1 MKKLVLLGAGGHGKV
16 VGEIAEQ
23 MQKWDNIEF
32 LDDNFPDISKHLNWK
47 ITGKFLDYD
56 NFDKSEAEFG
66 VSIGDNHIRSDLIN
80 KLSKAGFQCPKLIH
94 PAAVIS
100 RNVEIGSASVIMPNV
115 TINTD
120 CIVEEGCI
128 INSASIIEHDCRIRK
143 GAHISPGAKLGGN
156 VKVGECSWVGIGA
169 SILPGVK
176 LGRNVTIGAGAV
188 VINNIEDGVTAV
200 GNPARIVAKPNL

>member
-1 MKKLVLLGAGGHGKV
+1 MKKIVLLGAGGHGKV
-16 VGEIAEQ
+16 VGEIAEL
-23 MQKWDNIEF
+23 MKKWSDIEF
-32 LDDNFPDISKHLNWK
+32 LDDCFPDISKSLSWK
-47 ITGKFLDYD
+47 VTGKLIDY
-56 NFDKSEAEFG
+56 NQFDKSEAEFG
-66 VSIGDNHIRSDLIN
+66 VSIGDNHIRLNLIN
-80 KLSKAGFQCPKLIH
+80 KLSEAGFQCPKLIH

-100 RNVEIGSASVIMPNV
+100 QNVEIGFASVIMPNV
-115 TINTD
+115 TINID

-128 INSASIIEHDCRIRK
+128 INSASIIEHDCQIRK

-176 LGRNVTIGAGAV
+176 LGKNVTIGAGAV
-188 VINNIEDGVTAV
+188 VINNIEDDVTVV